1 MSIESKCLTNGSLC
15 FTLVTM
21 SKAKTFTESLTDLIM
36 QQRRFHVEL
45 EEMIKKQN
53 KIIGDKIE
61 EITKSK

>member
-1 MSIESKCLTNGSLC
+1 
-15 FTLVTM
+15 M
-21 SKAKTFTESLTDLIM
+21 SKDKTFAESLTDLIM

>member
-1 MSIESKCLTNGSLC
+1 
-15 FTLVTM
+15 M
-21 SKAKTFTESLTDLIM
+21 SKAKTFTESLTDLTM

-61 EITKSK
+61 EITKFK